1 MLEPLKRRFRR
12 KSMDIKVREAL
23 ETGIGLY
30 HSNWEMTAGAEKP
43 GLRPDR
49 AGKAVIDWCRE
60 TMAVMRRPY
69 GIDHVTFAVSL
80 LDGENQEVDRA
91 GFGVLRPTDFYGEG
105 MAVRQLEEVF
115 EVWQSRGLLSRARR
129 LSAVMF
135 SWGDMTR
142 ELLVAG

>member
-1 MLEPLKRRFRR
+1 MLEPLIKRFRR

-30 HSNWEMTAGAEKP
+30 HNNWEMAGPEAAA
-43 GLRPDR
+43 LRSDK
-49 AGKAVIDWCRE
+49 ALKAVLDWCRE

-80 LDGENQEVDRA
+80 LDDDNQEVDRA
-91 GFGVLRPTDFYGEG
+91 GFGVLRPADFYRDGT
-105 MAVRQLEEVF
+105 AVSQLEEVF
-115 EVWQSRGLLSRARR
+115 SGWQSKGLLSRARR

>member
-1 MLEPLKRRFRR
+1 MLEPLIRRFRR

-30 HSNWEMTAGAEKP
+30 HNHWEMIAPETPA
-43 GLRPDR
+43 LRPDK
-49 AGKAVIDWCRE
+49 AAKAVLDWCRE
-60 TMAVMRRPY
+60 TMASMRRPY

-80 LDGENQEVDRA
+80 LDGQNQEVDRA
-91 GFGVLRPTDFYGEG
+91 GFGVLRPNDFYGDG
-105 MAVRQLEEVF
+105 TAVSQLEDVF
-115 EVWQSRGLLSRARR
+115 QAWQSKGSLSRAQR
-129 LSAVMF
+129 LTAVMF